1 MDVYTVYAG
10 AYTNLFEHY
19 CPKAIILEF
28 PLGFSDLMISDGDPC
43 FINLRQMKQVNYWA
57 YLYAHVW

>member
-28 PLGFSDLMISDGDPC
+28 PLGFSDLMISVTSIQSYCRTD
-43 FINLRQMKQVNYWA
+43 INSQKRFLVYIK
-57 YLYAHVW
+57 